1 MMKKK
6 KEARRYP
13 TYEDHNYGDLSRSTN
28 SSRANEENSET
39 FPVIAGLASYFGE
52 DEVDDQTTLQQRNA
66 PVAEPSPISYRG
78 PIRETYYRQSEQN
91 ASGYSY
97 GSQSQTT
104 YRITQNPGTN
114 LVTIGGRTY
123 VRQTTSNASQGYRS
137 AARDNYSGGST
148 IGGASY
154 AIGAYPGTRRMSS
167 GVSQLKRA
175 LRPSGIAMG
184 HSGMRIGVVSNASPT
199 KQLPSA
205 YTSPVSAANIVAD
218 PMRVANDNAP
228 APFIVPA
235 RGSKP
240 TFRSKAQNGRGRS
253 KPEQHDDLLE
263 SSVNVYKMSAS
274 PRKIATFGTALA
286 VRQKSP
292 TRLHQQLA
300 APYSSPPKSDYM
312 MAGQVESGRA
322 PQSETTDIHY
332 HGTVENEPHV
342 NVTTIDA
349 SAEQTAVAANHRG
362 GEISRA
368 VESPVT
374 CIVES
379 AHREAVRR
387 ASESAPLGHQPCDY
401 KQFLDGQ
408 QQQQQHIATPRGR
421 GRPPRM
427 RSSLSANHGAAGQV
441 GSNLQHMR
449 GTRTRHSPSRS
460 PSKTHSQSPYHGNR
474 GVRQVPTSPGHV
486 AGVFSHSAVLSPPRI
501 RIRSRQ
507 HVVQQQEEFMLLQQQ
522 QAQPSR
528 NLIPTMPQPIS
539 LPPSEGASEHF
550 QPEQSQLSS
559 PEQQMPPSVPQP
571 VEMSGNYHSS
581 AVSPSQLQSAIPL
594 EGLSFEPSTASP
606 GHVEIASHLGHLQAY
621 VNEEL
626 SSGDE
631 LLLSQIPGV
640 QDSQFIASRQPMPAG
655 RSSTSAAEEENS
667 FTEDLTEE
675 KGTEEE
681 GCDERSIVENLSGA
695 SSLKDSSEES
705 WDEDYTTRCYCGLD
719 HNDEFMIQCDTCK
732 VWQHVKCMGMDRKHI
747 PKVYKCEQCQP
758 RPMKLTK
765 TEAREMQM
773 KALAKLRKEK
783 ERRQQRKAKRRD
795 ERVKKRMQ
803 KKAEKKP
810 VAKKQLNAT
819 DQFQQT
825 NTYDYSRAVMAF
837 SRRHEDT
844 CDPPKMDS
852 VKNNEGLAVMF
863 VTQVVRGLV
872 SLRSFSVSEPVV
884 YVCGRVSLPNECPGR
899 EKPGSMVP
907 FVALYSELYLDGES
921 ESTPICIDMRKS
933 GSVARYAR
941 RSCHPNV
948 KLQHFFI
955 GGKIHFVA
963 VATEKVE
970 RGDEITFPFDN
981 DYALSTEKLVCACCS
996 QLEEDEG
1003 IYPATTSEE
1012 AYVCPIKVLNH
1023 DLARRERQSTPLES
1037 VPKKVMGKTVNA
1049 NNSNKSKHVAKKVG
1063 VSVAKMLHKKAIQ
1076 RVRKAKGMQ
1085 KTNGKGCP
1093 PTASVKTTNTHSA
1106 RGRPPLRTAGG
1117 VSHTA
1122 RNSKTELKT
1131 AVPEVKI
1138 QPVQHTPV
1146 ASTDEEG
1153 STRKNILPS
1162 KVANRKSMIGPQK
1175 QNMPNIGSKKV
1186 TTSTSITAQ
1195 RKKKGTIKLKRRMRK
1210 PSTRNT
1216 EEKTTRKDNTNEED
1230 TKAIQEINNTA
1241 TIEESK
1247 EEKGAS
1253 DADVLR
1259 KKQIRSTMAVTATA
1273 QKMANSDLS
1282 QSAISVKNEEGEV
1295 STENSEMKLS
1305 ERGVKAENEK
1315 DEVIARVTRSSTIQ
1329 QHKDIAAEQKMKS
1342 QKDKN
1347 AEDKKSAADTK
1358 EAAELKREIEKKT
1371 GTNTEMIERKDQM
1384 NDGSGE
1390 KKEVDGKKTNEK
1402 KEIDT
1407 KKSAKGKR
1415 KRAEE
1420 DGESGETK
1428 KKDNEKVVAKKSHHA
1443 KDGKVPMQ
1451 EMNYMLPEDRNKAVS
1466 REERKLQ
1473 QQIALMERM
1482 QANEK
1487 RKEDKRQHIVESPQQ
1502 HNITSPSLKQ
1512 PLTSSASIEH
1522 KEEIEKNE
1530 HNKEDISTKKR
1541 ISRTSMRASESKAS
1555 VDDKRSRTS
1564 SGGSAK
1570 RTSTAVTKN
1579 AEKQHEPA
1587 KVKKEESEKM
1597 QEDGIKVKESTT
1609 TPSESLSP
1617 TGVHISPPPRKR
1629 WASSAAT
1636 NIANDGV
1643 NNAAAG
1649 SIGLSSAS
1657 TNTLPTPSPISGK
1670 KAWLLQRAQQTQETA
1685 NEERNEAC
1693 TGLEAVHTNGTSQK
1707 TSVPPAKKKRNTT
1720 DPEKGRT
1727 KLNDGCQ
1734 PESGNISHEDA
1745 AMLLTQMATDGVQ
1758 SETKVLIPCVTATS
1772 SVQRPLVSPS
1782 GDGLD
1787 IRAQIGKL
1795 AAADVASGMREFSL
1809 STLVSSGLPVVAS
1822 TSSANGDPNNVVPPP
1837 VVNTRPPKKKMSL
1850 DEYRKRRA
1858 TSHEKIEDRP
1868 VVTAAVGSEATQQ
1881 TVAPHSFIPTI
1892 NTNEI
1897 SRRASL
1903 RLGAIPDP
1911 AQLKVVPTASL
1922 DDLKER
1928 IYGKRTPA
1936 SSSHEGTS
1944 PSLGIGTFTRKFSGA
1959 SKTPPESEMNLQDGR
1974 VSAVIPPPRTPP
1986 PPPPPL
1992 PPTKTVTLEAREAR
2006 MSLEERM
2013 RLVLGCGTE
2022 VETNQNTFSGS
2033 TPPPPP
2039 PPPLLTS
2046 DRGEP
2051 RRSRPPVSV
2060 ATVSSTSNVI
2070 SSRGRTPPPPRAAA
2084 ALSSTQS
2091 TRTRR

>member
-1 MMKKK
+1 MVQSNERNFISSVGQERREQSAYQGDDDDENLPLRRVVIDDEEEEGS
-6 KEARRYP
+6 EAVSDSQERLHASGLP
-13 TYEDHNYGDLSRSTN
+13 YEDHNYGDLSRSTN

-387 ASESAPLGHQPCDY
+387 ASESVAVETIEQITDTGLPVRNESCNIASVTSRHNEQSLSSTAPIRRMLDAPRIAPHEPPIPPQHYAQQFWHKSADEQRQNIVTQMQKLESTDDALEQSQEQIISESSQRFQNRLYDTRDRTHYGEKIEILEQDKVCREDRSGDDVNHHGIARRGQQEQYNSESGYVGEFLQQHQRNSDVHAETQTQHHINEEMDQRSQLISEKGEHFCRNLICWIEDRQTADTNIDSQQAPLGHQPCDY

-1541 ISRTSMRASESKAS
+1541 ISRTSVRASELKAS

-1587 KVKKEESEKM
+1587 KVKKEESEKI

-1636 NIANDGV
+1636 NIANE
-1643 NNAAAG
+1643 
-1649 SIGLSSAS
+1649 
-1657 TNTLPTPSPISGK
+1657 
-1670 KAWLLQRAQQTQETA
+1670 WRQ
-1685 NEERNEAC
+1685 
-1693 TGLEAVHTNGTSQK
+1693 
-1707 TSVPPAKKKRNTT
+1707 
-1720 DPEKGRT
+1720 
-1727 KLNDGCQ
+1727 
-1734 PESGNISHEDA
+1734 
-1745 AMLLTQMATDGVQ
+1745 
-1758 SETKVLIPCVTATS
+1758 
-1772 SVQRPLVSPS
+1772 
-1782 GDGLD
+1782 
-1787 IRAQIGKL
+1787 
-1795 AAADVASGMREFSL
+1795 
-1809 STLVSSGLPVVAS
+1809 
-1822 TSSANGDPNNVVPPP
+1822 
-1837 VVNTRPPKKKMSL
+1837 
-1850 DEYRKRRA
+1850 
-1858 TSHEKIEDRP
+1858 
-1868 VVTAAVGSEATQQ
+1868 
-1881 TVAPHSFIPTI
+1881 
-1892 NTNEI
+1892 
-1897 SRRASL
+1897 
-1903 RLGAIPDP
+1903 
-1911 AQLKVVPTASL
+1911 
-1922 DDLKER
+1922 
-1928 IYGKRTPA
+1928 
-1936 SSSHEGTS
+1936 
-1944 PSLGIGTFTRKFSGA
+1944 
-1959 SKTPPESEMNLQDGR
+1959 
-1974 VSAVIPPPRTPP
+1974 
-1986 PPPPPL
+1986 
-1992 PPTKTVTLEAREAR
+1992 
-2006 MSLEERM
+2006 
-2013 RLVLGCGTE
+2013 
-2022 VETNQNTFSGS
+2022 
-2033 TPPPPP
+2033 
-2039 PPPLLTS
+2039 
-2046 DRGEP
+2046 
-2051 RRSRPPVSV
+2051 
-2060 ATVSSTSNVI
+2060 
-2070 SSRGRTPPPPRAAA
+2070 
-2084 ALSSTQS
+2084 
-2091 TRTRR
+2091 

>member
-1 MMKKK
+1 
-6 KEARRYP
+6 
-13 TYEDHNYGDLSRSTN
+13 
-28 SSRANEENSET
+28 
-39 FPVIAGLASYFGE
+39 
-52 DEVDDQTTLQQRNA
+52 
-66 PVAEPSPISYRG
+66 
-78 PIRETYYRQSEQN
+78 
-91 ASGYSY
+91 
-97 GSQSQTT
+97 
-104 YRITQNPGTN
+104 
-114 LVTIGGRTY
+114 
-123 VRQTTSNASQGYRS
+123 
-137 AARDNYSGGST
+137 DNYSSGST
-148 IGGASY
+148 ISGASY
-154 AIGAYPGTRRMSS
+154 AIGAYPGTRRMNS
-167 GVSQLKRA
+167 GISQLKRT
-175 LRPSGIAMG
+175 LRPSGIAVG
-184 HSGMRIGVVSNASPT
+184 HSGMRIGVVSSASPT
-199 KQLPSA
+199 KQLAST
-205 YTSPVSAANIVAD
+205 YMSPVSAANIVAD

-253 KPEQHDDLLE
+253 KPEQHDDILE

-274 PRKIATFGTALA
+274 PRKIATFGPALA
-286 VRQKSP
+286 VRHKSP

-300 APYSSPPKSDYM
+300 APYSNPPKSDYM
-312 MAGQVESGRA
+312 MAGQAESGRA

-342 NVTTIDA
+342 NVTTVDA
-349 SAEQTAVAANHRG
+349 SAERTAVAAANHRE
-362 GEISRA
+362 GEMSRA

-387 ASESAPLGHQPCDY
+387 ASESVAVETVDQIAYSGAPIRNESCNIASVASRRNEQSLSATSPIRRMLDAPRIAPHEPPIPPQHYAQQFWHKSADDQRGNIATEMQKLVSTDDTLEQSQEQVISESSERFQNRLYDADDRRLYDEKIEILEQGRVCREDRSANDLNRHRIARRPQQEQYNNGSGLVGEFLQEHQCSSDVHIETQTQHHINEEMDQRPQLISEKGEHFCRNLVCWIDDRQTTETNIDSQQAPLGHQPCDY
-401 KQFLDGQ
+401 KQYLDEE
-408 QQQQQHIATPRGR
+408 QQQQQHISAARGR

-427 RSSLSANHGAAGQV
+427 RSSLSANLGAAGQV
-441 GSNLQHMR
+441 GSTLPHMR
-449 GTRTRHSPSRS
+449 GGTRARHSPSTS
-460 PSKTHSQSPYHGNR
+460 PSKTHSQSPYRGNR

-486 AGVFSHSAVLSPPRI
+486 AGVFSHSAALSPPKMRV
-501 RIRSRQ
+501 RGRQ
-507 HVVQQQEEFMLLQQQ
+507 HVAQQQEDFMFLQQQ

-528 NLIPTMPQPIS
+528 NLIPAMPQPIS
-539 LPPSEGASEHF
+539 LPPSEGATEHF
-550 QPEQSQLSS
+550 RAEQSQLSS

-581 AVSPSQLQSAIPL
+581 AVSPSHLQSTIPL

-606 GHVEIASHLGHLQAY
+606 GHVEIASHLGHLEAY

-631 LLLSQIPGV
+631 LLLSQIPDV
-640 QDSQFIASRQPMPAG
+640 QDGQFIASRQPMQAG

-783 ERRQQRKAKRRD
+783 ERREQRKAKRHD
-795 ERVKKRMQ
+795 ERGKKRTQ

-810 VAKKQLNAT
+810 VAKKQLSAS

-852 VKNNEGLAVMF
+852 VKNNDGLAVMF

-872 SLRSFSVSEPVV
+872 SLRSFSISEPVV
-884 YVCGRVSLPNECPGR
+884 YVCGRVSLPNECAGR

-941 RSCHPNV
+941 RSCRPNV
-948 KLQHFFI
+948 KLQHFFV

-981 DYALSTEKLVCACCS
+981 DYAQSTEKLVCACCS
-996 QLEEDEG
+996 ELEEDEG
-1003 IYPATTSEE
+1003 IYPVAASEE
-1012 AYVCPIKVLNH
+1012 AYVCPIKLLNH
-1023 DLARRERQSTPLES
+1023 ELARRERQSTLAES
-1037 VPKKVMGKTVNA
+1037 APKKVVSKTVNV
-1049 NNSNKSKHVAKKVG
+1049 NNSNKNKHVAKKVG
-1063 VSVAKMLHKKAIQ
+1063 VSLAKMLHKKAIQ

-1093 PTASVKTTNTHSA
+1093 PTASVKATNIHSA
-1106 RGRPPLRTAGG
+1106 RGRPPLKIADG
-1117 VSHTA
+1117 VSHAA
-1122 RNSKTELKT
+1122 RNTKAELKS
-1131 AVPEVKI
+1131 ALPEVKI
-1138 QPVQHTPV
+1138 QSVQHTPV

-1153 STRKNILPS
+1153 STRKSTLPS
-1162 KVANRKSMIGPQK
+1162 KVANRKSTTGPQK
-1175 QNMPNIGSKKV
+1175 QNMPNVGSKKV
-1186 TTSTSITAQ
+1186 ATSTSITAQ

-1210 PSTRNT
+1210 PSTRNAD
-1216 EEKTTRKDNTNEED
+1216 EKTKRVDSTKEED
-1230 TKAIQEINNTA
+1230 SKAMQEMNDTA
-1241 TIEESK
+1241 TSGEAK
-1247 EEKGAS
+1247 DEKGAS
-1253 DADVLR
+1253 DADSLCR
-1259 KKQIRSTMAVTATA
+1259 KQIRSTVAVASTA

-1282 QSAISVKNEEGEV
+1282 QSAISVKDEEGEV
-1295 STENSEMKLS
+1295 STETEEIKLN
-1305 ERGVKAENEK
+1305 ERNVK
-1315 DEVIARVTRSSTIQ
+1315 DELITRVTRSSTIQ
-1329 QHKDIAAEQKMKS
+1329 QQKDIAAEDKMKS
-1342 QKDKN
+1342 QK
-1347 AEDKKSAADTK
+1347 EKKAADTK
-1358 EAAELKREIEKKT
+1358 EAVEVKREIAKET
-1371 GTNTEMIERKDQM
+1371 ETSGEMIERKEEM
-1384 NDGSGE
+1384 NDGSDGKQEVDGKKPYE
-1390 KKEVDGKKTNEK
+1390 KKEVDAKKGV
-1402 KEIDT
+1402 
-1407 KKSAKGKR
+1407 KGKR

-1420 DGESGETK
+1420 DGESGEIK
-1428 KKDNEKVVAKKSHHA
+1428 KKDNEKITAKKSHHA

-1487 RKEDKRQHIVESPQQ
+1487 RKEDKRQHIVDSPQQ
-1502 HNITSPSLKQ
+1502 RSITSPSSKQ
-1512 PLTSSASIEH
+1512 SLAASTSIELK
-1522 KEEIEKNE
+1522 KENEKDE
-1530 HNKEDISTKKR
+1530 HNREDLSTKKR
-1541 ISRTSMRASESKAS
+1541 ISRSSMRASDPKAS

-1570 RTSTAVTKN
+1570 RTNSAVTKN
-1579 AEKQHEPA
+1579 AEKQQEPA
-1587 KVKKEESEKM
+1587 KVKKEEIEKT
-1597 QEDGIKVKESTT
+1597 QEDGIKVKESVT

-1643 NNAAAG
+1643 NNATAG
-1649 SIGLSSAS
+1649 SIGISSAS
-1657 TNTLPTPSPISGK
+1657 TNTLPFPSPVSGK
-1670 KAWLLQRAQQTQETA
+1670 KAWLLQRAQQTQEAAT
-1685 NEERNEAC
+1685 EERSVAC
-1693 TGLEAVHTNGTSQK
+1693 TGSEVVHTNGTSQK
-1707 TSVPPAKKKRNTT
+1707 TSIPPAKKKRSTA
-1720 DPEKGRT
+1720 DAEKGRT

-1745 AMLLTQMATDGVQ
+1745 AVLLTQMATDGVR
-1758 SETKVLIPCVTATS
+1758 SETKVFIPCVAATS

-1809 STLVSSGLPVVAS
+1809 STLMSSGLPVVAS
-1822 TSSANGDPNNVVPPP
+1822 TSSANGDSNSIVPPP

-1858 TSHEKIEDRP
+1858 TSHENCRIEDRP
-1868 VVTAAVGSEATQQ
+1868 VVTSVVGSEATQQ

-1897 SRRASL
+1897 SRRTSL

-1928 IYGKRTPA
+1928 IYGKRTP
-1936 SSSHEGTS
+1936 H
-1944 PSLGIGTFTRKFSGA
+1944 
-1959 SKTPPESEMNLQDGR
+1959 
-1974 VSAVIPPPRTPP
+1974 
-1986 PPPPPL
+1986 
-1992 PPTKTVTLEAREAR
+1992 
-2006 MSLEERM
+2006 
-2013 RLVLGCGTE
+2013 
-2022 VETNQNTFSGS
+2022 
-2033 TPPPPP
+2033 
-2039 PPPLLTS
+2039 LL
-2046 DRGEP
+2046 
-2051 RRSRPPVSV
+2051 
-2060 ATVSSTSNVI
+2060 AM
-2070 SSRGRTPPPPRAAA
+2070 RGRLRH
-2084 ALSSTQS
+2084 
-2091 TRTRR
+2091 